1 MKNPHFQEIIIIIII
16 AFSKHPHVQRMFV
29 YLDPK
34 GGPGGLEEKVEEEPS
49 AKGWK
54 DIHSLLH
61 IRALFR
67 VVKKSSYGH
76 RQTYCK
82 PSKCIIF

>member
-1 MKNPHFQEIIIIIII
+1 
-16 AFSKHPHVQRMFV
+16 MFV

-82 PSKCIIF
+82 PSKRIIF

>member
-1 MKNPHFQEIIIIIII
+1 
-16 AFSKHPHVQRMFV
+16 MFV
-29 YLDPK
+29 YSDPK
-34 GGPGGLEEKVEEEPS
+34 EGPGGLEEKAEEDPS

-67 VVKKSSYGH
+67 GVKESSSGH

-82 PSKCIIF
+82 PSKRIIF